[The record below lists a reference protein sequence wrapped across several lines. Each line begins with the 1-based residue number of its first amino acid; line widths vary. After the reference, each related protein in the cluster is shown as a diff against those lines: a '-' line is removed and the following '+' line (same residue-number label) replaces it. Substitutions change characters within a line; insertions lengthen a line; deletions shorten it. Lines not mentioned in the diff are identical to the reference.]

1 MLHSHGIQH
10 GTMLSSGDCPT
21 MALFRLCSS
30 EWLSFF
36 RAHAYTIPGRS
47 SFVRNWRRG
56 SGVCHRHG
64 AAILHNV
71 SQNRM
76 EGEMVFSV
84 GSVNF
89 ESRVLRGRANDSRS
103 THECQIGSIGIFES
117 AFNKIGDRWG
127 RFYSSCHT
135 LD

>member
-1 MLHSHGIQH
+1 MFVETFAMKRWTDSASL
-10 GTMLSSGDCPT
+10 PT

-36 RAHAYTIPGRS
+36 RAHDTIPGRS
-47 SFVRNWRRG
+47 SFVRN
-56 SGVCHRHG
+56 
-64 AAILHNV
+64 V
-71 SQNRM
+71 SQNRT

-89 ESRVLRGRANDSRS
+89 ESRVLIGRANDSRS
-103 THECQIGSIGIFES
+103 THESQMGSIGIFES

-127 RFYSSCHT
+127 RFYSSGHT